1 MSASDRAG
9 IVRFLRLAARL
20 KEVRRQGWVDRGVPH
35 PESGAEHSWAM
46 ALMAWLLALERDD
59 LDAERVLLI
68 ALVHD
73 LPEALAGDAT
83 PFDRHRDETGRI
95 AETLFHDAPVYDER
109 ETRAKHARE
118 RAALDEMTTGLPQAL
133 RAQINAAWEEYNA
146 GQSAEARFVRQVD
159 KLETLLQAE
168 LYRERHPEIVI
179 DSFRAGAGRDVTDPE
194 LRAILAAIRAISD
207 GQSTSP
213 DDDPERDA

>member
-83 PFDRHRDETGRI
+83 PYDRHRDETGQI
-95 AETLFHDAPVYDER
+95 AETHFRKAPDYDPR
-109 ETRAKHARE
+109 ETRLKHERE
-118 RAALDEMTTGLPQAL
+118 RAALNEMVASLPEHL
-133 RAQINAAWEEYNA
+133 RAEVVAAWEEYNT
-146 GQSAEARFVRQVD
+146 GESTESRFVRQVD

-168 LYRERHPEIVI
+168 LYYERHPEIII
-179 DSFRAGAGRDVTDPE
+179 DSFRAGADRDVADPG
-194 LRAILAAIRAISD
+194 LRTILTAIRASAD
-207 GQSTSP
+207 DPTGP
-213 DDDPERDA
+213 DDDPPRDT